1 MLLRV
6 YWFLGRLST
15 AKKLFCSSRLF
26 ETVVSH
32 FEAVKNELIK
42 EVKQMSKTENTI
54 KGSERFKNV
63 FVKWAFNFN

>member
-6 YWFLGRLST
+6 YWFLGAYRQR
-15 AKKLFCSSRLF
+15 KNYFVSSRLF

-32 FEAVKNELIK
+32 FEAVKNELIE

>member
-1 MLLRV
+1 M
-6 YWFLGRLST
+6 
-15 AKKLFCSSRLF
+15 
-26 ETVVSH
+26 SH
-32 FEAVKNELIK
+32 FEAVKNELIE